1 LNVDVAPF
9 LLSVRG
15 DKPDVA
21 VAGAKTVIAVET
33 GLAKAAMDRTE
44 RRDPKK
50 RDHTMQATEIAAVA
64 PGFQLTQ
71 YFAEIG
77 APKFAS
83 LNVGNPGFFKT
94 VNEQFGQ
101 FRGTNGPITRGRRS
115 SKVCLQTVASNWLG
129 RNRRFSND
137 YKYAVQTSQAMRDIP
152 TIRVMLNRLAPA

>member
-94 VNEQFGQ
+94 VNEQLRAIPGDEWPYHPRPSIIKGLPSDGGFELA
-101 FRGTNGPITRGRRS
+101 GPQSPI
-115 SKVCLQTVASNWLG
+115 Q
-129 RNRRFSND
+129 
-137 YKYAVQTSQAMRDIP
+137 Q
-152 TIRVMLNRLAPA
+152 